1 MGDFNK
7 DKSIHSTWMQ
17 TEKKLLSVEA
27 LNSITEIK

>member
-7 DKSIHSTWMQ
+7 DKSIHSMWML

-27 LNSITEIK
+27 LNNITEIK